1 MTKAEQDRKELFFL
15 HCNQFVGVFKWIY
28 HLSHNNNYTLELLAS
43 LRKLEETSRKL
54 EESSKRKMENGT
66 FEEKLSAVLNNFW
79 FFSNFFTQLHT
90 VSRCLLEDCNVGK
103 FATELA
109 RSLKEKPYEKTTFVD
124 LCSSYLE
131 AFQTMLACSTQ
142 DKNTI

>member
-1 MTKAEQDRKELFFL
+1 MSYWLALGNWKRQVGNWKKAVKEKWKMAHLKKNFLLFLTIFD
-15 HCNQFVGVFKWIY
+15 
-28 HLSHNNNYTLELLAS
+28 S
-43 LRKLEETSRKL
+43 LVI
-54 EESSKRKMENGT
+54 SSP
-66 FEEKLSAVLNNFW
+66 NF
-79 FFSNFFTQLHT
+79 T

-109 RSLKEKPYEKTTFVD
+109 RLLKEKPSEKTTFVD